1 VKGNGMIKG
10 KKKKTTRSA
19 VGLSALDD
27 FLKDQ
32 GKLEVF
38 QAKAIREVQALANHQ
53 SDEGE
58 QYFPQ
63 GPRRAQED
71 ER

>member
-1 VKGNGMIKG
+1 MIKG

-19 VGLSALDD
+19 VGLITLDD

-32 GKLEVF
+32 GRLEDF
-38 QAKAIREVQALANHQ
+38 EATAIGEIQALANHR
-53 SDEGE
+53 SDEVN
-58 QYFPQ
+58 QHFPQ
-63 GPRRAQED
+63 GPRRLPED